1 MMYQSLVIMLFLFRT
16 FRLVQNMS
24 RRLLG
29 HIEKKLLP
37 MTFLDMIV
45 TLKMLI

>member
-16 FRLVQNMS
+16 FRLVQNVEKTF
-24 RRLLG
+24 RTYR
-29 HIEKKLLP
+29 KKLLP

-45 TLKMLI
+45 TLKMFS